1 MVVYISEVCDAP
13 ADSFKGMRV
22 FFSCWLS
29 PNSFLFFCS
38 AVLLCVKLHIV
49 CVCGLVLR

>member
-1 MVVYISEVCDAP
+1 MVVYISGVCDAP

-22 FFSCWLS
+22 VFPVGYRRIPFYS
-29 PNSFLFFCS
+29 S

-49 CVCGLVLR
+49 CVCVCGLVLR